1 MTAPPTAM
9 PSAEKVPR
17 DGPIWLA
24 IPSWIISLALHA
36 GLLAV
41 LAMSLHGP
49 AIVGDPFSNDRE
61 IGIYYRPGHD
71 SLPDVPGDGAG
82 DGTGEPATS
91 PVNTGSAANP
101 GENLKVDPTP
111 PVALDLPARS
121 VARIGPG
128 PALPSES
135 VSRDARQMIR
145 SIGTARSSG
154 GKGVGG
160 GAGESGGSG
169 QAGGGTT
176 FFGQR
181 AAGSRFV
188 YVLDASGSMHE
199 HGALGVAKAEL
210 LASLAQLGSDQQFQ
224 IIFYS
229 EKCYPMPGAGGK
241 PQLFWGTDVNRTKAS
256 QFVRSIE
263 PLEGTRHLDAIL
275 GALLYSPDVVY
286 FLTDAGEPRLDSADL
301 DKIKR
306 RNNGRAQIHAIEF
319 GKGAQLNVETNFV
332 RRLARENGGGY
343 VYRDIQKFHKR

>member
-1 MTAPPTAM
+1 MTSPATAM
-9 PSAEKVPR
+9 RAAEKPPR

-36 GLLAV
+36 GLLAL
-41 LAMSLHGP
+41 LAMTLHGP
-49 AIVGDPFSNDRE
+49 AIVGDPLSNDRE
-61 IGIYYRPGHD
+61 IGIYFRPAHD
-71 SLPDVPGDGAG
+71 SRPDVPGDGSG
-82 DGTGEPATS
+82 EGTGEPTSS
-91 PVNTGSAANP
+91 PVSAGPAADP
-101 GENLKVDPTP
+101 GDDLKIDSTP
-111 PVALDLPARS
+111 PVPLDLPAPA

-135 VSRDARQMIR
+135 ASPDARQMIR
-145 SIGTARSSG
+145 SIGTARASG
-154 GKGVGG
+154 GKGPGG
-160 GAGESGGSG
+160 GGSGGSG
-169 QAGGGTT
+169 AAGGGTT
-176 FFGQR
+176 FFGQK

-199 HGALGVAKAEL
+199 HNALGVAKSEL
-210 LASLAQLGSDQQFQ
+210 LASLAQLNSDQQFQ

-229 EKCYPMPGAGGK
+229 EKCYPMSGAGGK

-263 PLEGTRHLDAIL
+263 PLEGTRHLDALL

-286 FLTDAGEPRLDSADL
+286 FLTDAGEPRLDSGDL